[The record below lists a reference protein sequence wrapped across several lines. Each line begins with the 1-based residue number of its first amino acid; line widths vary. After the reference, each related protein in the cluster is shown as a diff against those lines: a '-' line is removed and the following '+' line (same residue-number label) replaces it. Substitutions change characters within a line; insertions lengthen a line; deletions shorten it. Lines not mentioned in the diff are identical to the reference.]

1 MTKLPVPDEYID
13 ECDWDDYIA
22 ENLPAFSKLKGAGK
36 VDEFQTLK
44 VLMGLD
50 YNSFWRDRDEEL
62 LGLLLAHQTRL
73 EIDNEI
79 IKNILQDAR
88 DSDQ

>member
-44 VLMGLD
+44 VLMG
-50 YNSFWRDRDEEL
+50 STTTPS
-62 LGLLLAHQTRL
+62 G
-73 EIDNEI
+73 EIAT
-79 IKNILQDAR
+79 K
-88 DSDQ
+88 SYSVCY